1 MIPPRELRRRLG
13 PLAWAV
19 LQDLA
24 EDAEMVDGR
33 LVARSSARR
42 LAANLGIGKDTA
54 ARALRTLTAA
64 GLIAAVAAERGERGR
79 FAVGGYRLTEAAP
92 PATPVRPPVPETRP
106 APTPAAAAQR
116 FADQPSLFD
125 EDAP

>member
-54 ARALRTLTAA
+54 ARALRALGAA
-64 GLIAAVAAERGERGR
+64 GLIAAAAAERGERGW
-79 FAVGGYRLTEAAP
+79 FAAGGYELTASAARSPRLDPPRGELRAP
-92 PATPVRPPVPETRP
+92 ARPTSPSALRGAE
-106 APTPAAAAQR
+106 
-116 FADQPSLFD
+116 QPSLFD
-125 EDAP
+125 AS